1 MYVQANKRAFLSLI
15 SSSGP
20 KLSTRAT
27 GHGQTTCGTAEDRVS
42 RRDAGQEKARRLLIT
57 PVREN
62 SIRGSKAEEERRRDT
77 EMDIIE
83 LTDEDHNEQ
92 QLAEEIEHTH
102 ADRGASSAVPILADG
117 ADVTLVE
124 DESDGSGVGGG
135 TIPRSRN
142 EKRAGGCARGVQGS
156 AQAILTAYFSPQKGD
171 RG

>member
-27 GHGQTTCGTAEDRVS
+27 GQDQTTCGTAEDRDS
-42 RRDAGQEKARRLLIT
+42 RCDAGQEKARRLLIT

-62 SIRGSKAEEERRRDT
+62 SIRGSKAEERRRDT
-77 EMDIIE
+77 EGDIID

-92 QLAEEIEHTH
+92 QLAEEIERTH

-135 TIPRSRN
+135 TIPRSRK